1 MKIKK
6 LQLYDFGIYAGENT
20 FNFSLDKP
28 VILIGGM
35 NGHGKTTF
43 LEAIVLC
50 LYGSNSTMY
59 KESGYKTYGQ
69 YLRSLTNRDSWTQKS
84 FVELTF
90 LIDDSTSTE
99 YTIHREWNASSRRVS
114 EIVNVLENGV
124 YSEFLTNNWSMFVE
138 NIIPSALSSFYFFD
152 GEKIS
157 ELALDESSMQLKEAI
172 RSMLGL
178 NILDVLKND
187 LHKTLRR
194 RTKHQNASDALG
206 VIHSLKDQQE
216 KLDQSVKEQEVAV
229 QELHIIVKGLQ
240 EKLNQLQHQYESKGG
255 KVVEQRA
262 ALIRKKAELTT
273 TLEQLR
279 AELIN
284 SAASE
289 LPLRMVKDLILEIKL
304 QAEDEHN
311 ELIMQQLI
319 ERIDDLLRDYLLTES
334 HSAAECER
342 FVEYIKGR
350 NTVTASIPVY
360 QVSDFALFQ
369 LNSLLDGA
377 LDNAQKETV
386 ALLQRKKKLQAELDA
401 IDSHLS
407 LDINVDELSRISVSI
422 KNKQEEFIRAK
433 IKCDNAVQELNALK
447 STLYD
452 KSAEV
457 NEAVNNY
464 LKQAAVVD
472 ENTRMDRYTHIA
484 LKILDAYSVR
494 VQSQKSDILAAT
506 ITKCYHKL
514 ANKQQLIDCI
524 AVNPETLE
532 ITYLDYEGKQIF
544 SNMLS
549 AGEKQLMVISVLWAL
564 AICSK
569 KQLPVII
576 DTPLSRLDSVH
587 RASVVQNYFPHAGAQ
602 TIILSTDSEI
612 DRTFYELMK
621 DSIGDE
627 FTLRYDESTRSTII
641 LKGYFAS

>member
-360 QVSDFALFQ
+360 QVSDFELFQ

>member
-289 LPLRMVKDLILEIKL
+289 LPLRMVKDLIL
-304 QAEDEHN
+304 
-311 ELIMQQLI
+311 
-319 ERIDDLLRDYLLTES
+319 
-334 HSAAECER
+334 
-342 FVEYIKGR
+342 
-350 NTVTASIPVY
+350 
-360 QVSDFALFQ
+360 
-369 LNSLLDGA
+369 
-377 LDNAQKETV
+377 
-386 ALLQRKKKLQAELDA
+386 
-401 IDSHLS
+401 
-407 LDINVDELSRISVSI
+407 DI
-422 KNKQEEFIRAK
+422 
-433 IKCDNAVQELNALK
+433 
-447 STLYD
+447 
-452 KSAEV
+452 
-457 NEAVNNY
+457 
-464 LKQAAVVD
+464 
-472 ENTRMDRYTHIA
+472 
-484 LKILDAYSVR
+484 
-494 VQSQKSDILAAT
+494 
-506 ITKCYHKL
+506 
-514 ANKQQLIDCI
+514 
-524 AVNPETLE
+524 
-532 ITYLDYEGKQIF
+532 
-544 SNMLS
+544 
-549 AGEKQLMVISVLWAL
+549 
-564 AICSK
+564 
-569 KQLPVII
+569 
-576 DTPLSRLDSVH
+576 
-587 RASVVQNYFPHAGAQ
+587 
-602 TIILSTDSEI
+602 
-612 DRTFYELMK
+612 
-621 DSIGDE
+621 
-627 FTLRYDESTRSTII
+627 
-641 LKGYFAS
+641 

>member
-279 AELIN
+279 SELIN

>member
-178 NILDVLKND
+178 NVLDVLKND

-216 KLDQSVKEQEVAV
+216 KLDQSVKEQEAAV

-350 NTVTASIPVY
+350 NTVTASMPVY

>member
-1 MKIKK
+1 M
-6 LQLYDFGIYAGENT
+6 
-20 FNFSLDKP
+20 
-28 VILIGGM
+28 
-35 NGHGKTTF
+35 
-43 LEAIVLC
+43 
-50 LYGSNSTMY
+50 
-59 KESGYKTYGQ
+59 
-69 YLRSLTNRDSWTQKS
+69 
-84 FVELTF
+84 
-90 LIDDSTSTE
+90 
-99 YTIHREWNASSRRVS
+99 
-114 EIVNVLENGV
+114 
-124 YSEFLTNNWSMFVE
+124 
-138 NIIPSALSSFYFFD
+138 
-152 GEKIS
+152 
-157 ELALDESSMQLKEAI
+157 
-172 RSMLGL
+172 
-178 NILDVLKND
+178 
-187 LHKTLRR
+187 
-194 RTKHQNASDALG
+194 
-206 VIHSLKDQQE
+206 
-216 KLDQSVKEQEVAV
+216 
-229 QELHIIVKGLQ
+229 KGLQ

-262 ALIRKKAELTT
+262 TLIGKRAELTT
-273 TLEQLR
+273 AWEQLR

-311 ELIMQQLI
+311 ELVMQQLI

-334 HSAAECER
+334 RSAAECKR
-342 FVEYIKGR
+342 FVEYIKER
-350 NTVTASIPVY
+350 NTVTASTPVY

-447 STLYD
+447 SALYD
-452 KSAEV
+452 KSTEV
-457 NEAVNNY
+457 NETVSNY

-506 ITKCYHKL
+506 ITKCYHQL
-514 ANKQQLIDCI
+514 ANKQRLIDCI

-576 DTPLSRLDSVH
+576 DTPLSRLDSPSLC
-587 RASVVQNYFPHAGAQ
+587 RSELFP
-602 TIILSTDSEI
+602 SC
-612 DRTFYELMK
+612 
-621 DSIGDE
+621 
-627 FTLRYDESTRSTII
+627 RSSNHDPFN
-641 LKGYFAS
+641 GFRN

>member
-216 KLDQSVKEQEVAV
+216 KLDQSVKEQEAAV

-350 NTVTASIPVY
+350 NTVTASMPVY